1 MIALCLSWLRGPLG
15 EVIPAVGGT
24 RAMAGLLP
32 GAAAQSGEGVKIGVS
47 GDDGHGVL
55 AAEGGDPEV
64 VCGDRFTRELE
75 FQPNCSVVTGG
86 FACAEAN
93 VHRHHDSETERFRR

>member
-1 MIALCLSWLRGPLG
+1 MTGH
-15 EVIPAVGGT
+15 
-24 RAMAGLLP
+24 LP
-32 GAAAQSGEGVKIGVS
+32 GAAAQSGDGVKMGVS
-47 GDDGHGVL
+47 GDDWHGVL